1 MLKDALR
8 KIVQALDK
16 HQIPYALIG
25 ALAVAAHGYVR
36 ATKDVDLLIDWPLP
50 RAKELVGLLEAD
62 KVVAEFR
69 KGHFEDPVAGVI
81 RATVA
86 DADGPI
92 SIDLLF
98 PSRAWQRPIVSDA
111 EIVDQEGIPV
121 RVARAKDV
129 FLLKLYAGG
138 PQDLLDAAQLYE
150 TKDADTKADWKEGAT
165 SIGES
170 DAFKRCLL
178 FLA

>member
-62 KVVAEFR
+62 QVAAEFR
-69 KGHFEDPVAGVI
+69 KGDFEDPIAGAI

-92 SIDLLF
+92 SVDLLF
-98 PSRAWQRPIVSDA
+98 PSRAWQRPMIREA
-111 EIVDQEGIPV
+111 EIVDQEGVPV
-121 RVARAKDV
+121 RVARARDV
-129 FLLKLYAGG
+129 FLLKLYAEG
-138 PQDLLDAAQLYE
+138 PQDLLDAANLLRQQPPE
-150 TKDADTKADWKEGAT
+150 TRAT
-165 SIGES
+165 WE
-170 DAFKRCLL
+170 AAAKRARLLAEYKRCLK
-178 FLA
+178 FMV